1 MREIKIESKFVFYR
15 FLDIVHIIMKCRDE
29 NSFMISDQYIVDY
42 LNFLKRLINHVAK
55 LIEQ

>member
-1 MREIKIESKFVFYR
+1 MRKIKIESKFVFYR

-29 NSFMISDQYIVDY
+29 NSYMISDQYIVSY